1 MSEAQEDF
9 NAFDHWDCFGAS
21 FMLGVTPAVLNF
33 VFNDKEIVSTAIL
46 GAVGVAISLVVLLL
60 ALITRWRFIGV
71 VLNWVGA
78 VLTTCYIAFAVYM
91 WVEMASDTP
100 DIEPTEAEQALAQHQ
115 G

>member
-46 GAVGVAISLVVLLL
+46 GAVGVAVSLVVLLF

-71 VLNWVGA
+71 VLNWIGS
-78 VLTTCYIAFAVYM
+78 VLTVCYIAFAVYM
-91 WVEMASDTP
+91 WFLREEKTPSDAP
-100 DIEPTEAEQALAQHQ
+100 AEAVLTLAQNQ
-115 G
+115 E